1 LGQFI
6 LSEAIVNNQSILDF
20 IISIYNQL
28 LLKRELSKMLEKAS
42 ELSEDQKYS
51 QALKYYENVLRVD
64 PVNITAIID
73 YGVTLQNL
81 AYLKRALEMYD
92 MALTIQ
98 PKNISALINKGTVL
112 HTMEKYSEAIS
123 CYDIVLRLDERN
135 TMTAVCKGLSLG
147 EMGNIKLAIKYFKK
161 ALSIDSQHELAQ
173 ISLSTA
179 IKIIK

>member
-1 LGQFI
+1 
-6 LSEAIVNNQSILDF
+6 
-20 IISIYNQL
+20 
-28 LLKRELSKMLEKAS
+28 MLEKAS

-81 AYLKRALEMYD
+81 AYLKHALEMYD

-112 HTMEKYSEAIS
+112 HTMEKYSEAYLVMILFYVLMKEIQWLLCVRGFRLAKWAIS
-123 CYDIVLRLDERN
+123 N
-135 TMTAVCKGLSLG
+135 
-147 EMGNIKLAIKYFKK
+147 
-161 ALSIDSQHELAQ
+161 QP
-173 ISLSTA
+173 
-179 IKIIK
+179 

>member
-1 LGQFI
+1 
-6 LSEAIVNNQSILDF
+6 
-20 IISIYNQL
+20 
-28 LLKRELSKMLEKAS
+28 
-42 ELSEDQKYS
+42 
-51 QALKYYENVLRVD
+51 
-64 PVNITAIID
+64 
-73 YGVTLQNL
+73 
-81 AYLKRALEMYD
+81 

-123 CYDIVLRLDERN
+123 CYNIVLRLDERN